1 MVHNKEDLALKK
13 AEIMFDGFL
22 WIYIIPTL
30 TEVLFKWKSK
40 GWGEKR
46 GIVMN
51 EVLKS
56 IRPDLTSTVS
66 SFVILRKMLNHGKH
80 LFPMLFTVMYAMMV
94 NKHLKLSM
102 SKTEVLLFF
111 RDSSS
116 YGLPHVNQ

>member
-1 MVHNKEDLALKK
+1 
-13 AEIMFDGFL
+13 
-22 WIYIIPTL
+22 
-30 TEVLFKWKSK
+30 
-40 GWGEKR
+40 
-46 GIVMN
+46 MN

>member
-1 MVHNKEDLALKK
+1 
-13 AEIMFDGFL
+13 
-22 WIYIIPTL
+22 
-30 TEVLFKWKSK
+30 
-40 GWGEKR
+40 
-46 GIVMN
+46 MN

-102 SKTEVLLFF
+102 SKTEVLLFL